1 MFCLPSARSCR
12 VPPTRRDLGS
22 LHRFIPDREAAQS
35 LRHSDSNSLLAHY
48 IWASRPA
55 SPLSG
60 RYLEPNTES
69 RVVAHKDRSIPGL
82 IDDADSFFPL
92 TAGGQR
98 PISVEKPSLHL
109 PLMLRPPITDS
120 QRVPQFLQWG
130 DTIENF
136 FSYRYPAH
144 GSYLAPK
151 I

>member
-1 MFCLPSARSCR
+1 M
-12 VPPTRRDLGS
+12 
-22 LHRFIPDREAAQS
+22 
-35 LRHSDSNSLLAHY
+35 
-48 IWASRPA
+48 
-55 SPLSG
+55 
-60 RYLEPNTES
+60 
-69 RVVAHKDRSIPGL
+69 AHKDRLIPGL

-98 PISVEKPSLHL
+98 PISVGKPSLHL

-130 DTIENF
+130 DTIVNF
-136 FSYRYPAH
+136 FSYHYPAH